1 MTKYVTNLERDSRTL
16 EEKIKKRTQEV
27 ERGEKKL
34 KLLQNMKPAY
44 MEEFERHES
53 ELARIY

>member
-34 KLLQNMKPAY
+34 KLL
-44 MEEFERHES
+44 
-53 ELARIY
+53 